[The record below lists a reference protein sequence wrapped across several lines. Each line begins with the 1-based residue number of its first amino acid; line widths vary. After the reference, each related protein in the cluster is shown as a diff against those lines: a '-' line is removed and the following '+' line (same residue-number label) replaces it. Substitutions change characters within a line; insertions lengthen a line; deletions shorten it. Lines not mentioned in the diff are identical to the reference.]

1 MEKSKLVFLVLAVCG
16 TACVLGSLWAIN
28 FQYHEH
34 AVQFARGQPED
45 LIPFVFFVG
54 LPALAVFVIGVVLV
68 KVGISIG
75 LRDKT

>member
-1 MEKSKLVFLVLAVCG
+1 MEKSKLMFLVLAVCG

-28 FQYHEH
+28 FHYHEQ

-45 LIPFVFFVG
+45 IIPFAIFVW
-54 LPALAVFVIGVVLV
+54 LPSLAGFVIGVVLV